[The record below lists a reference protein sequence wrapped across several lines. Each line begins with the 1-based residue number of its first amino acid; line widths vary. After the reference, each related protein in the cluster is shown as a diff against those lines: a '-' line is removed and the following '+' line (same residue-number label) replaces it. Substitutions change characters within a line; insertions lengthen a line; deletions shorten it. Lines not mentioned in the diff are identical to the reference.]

1 MGTTLRF
8 YIDKNK
14 KRKKDG
20 YLTIY
25 LRVIHNLKKAEGKIN
40 MTPISEANFKA
51 WNNDTQ
57 RFNSKESSLLGHN
70 LLLNELQNQ
79 YHDFLKT
86 NLLSLSDIS
95 PHAIRDYLLSRKAN
109 ENVSVSFVANQ
120 YYMEVILV
128 LSHLM

>member
-1 MGTTLRF
+1 
-8 YIDKNK
+8 
-14 KRKKDG
+14 
-20 YLTIY
+20 
-25 LRVIHNLKKAEGKIN
+25 VIHNLKKAEGKIN